1 MFFIHLPGEDFK
13 GQSSGFQTSL
23 LSYLDVHEKPF
34 HRSAALRRA
43 WIR

>member
-23 LSYLDVHEKPF
+23 QSHLDVHEKPF
-34 HRSAALRRA
+34 HRSAAHWRV